1 MSSGLSLRVST
12 LSQLVSDHHHQAL
25 VLISHVSAS
34 SDRGAV
40 TEQLVTILPPLEAG
54 ASSLLQVE
62 DIRSEAGETEDLV
75 IHHGQTWVQDILGNI
90 QEETEEYLDFPV
102 FCCDGIFWLSRV
114 ILASLKTSLSG
125 DSCLILP
132 DPSHVNIAPS
142 SFHSKSM

>member
-1 MSSGLSLRVST
+1 M
-12 LSQLVSDHHHQAL
+12 
-25 VLISHVSAS
+25 
-34 SDRGAV
+34 

-102 FCCDGIFWLSRV
+102 FV
-114 ILASLKTSLSG
+114 VTEYSG
-125 DSCLILP
+125 
-132 DPSHVNIAPS
+132 
-142 SFHSKSM
+142 